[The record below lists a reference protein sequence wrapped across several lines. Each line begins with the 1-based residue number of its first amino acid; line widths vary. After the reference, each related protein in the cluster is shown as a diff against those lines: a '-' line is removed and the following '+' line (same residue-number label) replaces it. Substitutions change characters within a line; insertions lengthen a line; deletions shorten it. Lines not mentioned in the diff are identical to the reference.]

1 MRPFDSSPGSEREG
15 GGSAVCA
22 FLCRKRFC
30 TETEPDCSKHPQLI
44 ASISSY
50 TLAKMKIWTRG
61 RYLWTRTVG
70 STVVGQAVDTLI
82 VMVVAFGG
90 TLSWE
95 TIGKLILSGYLG
107 KVAYEVLMTPA
118 TYAAVGF
125 LKRKEH
131 VDTFDYQTD
140 FSPFHVLQ

>member
-1 MRPFDSSPGSEREG
+1 
-15 GGSAVCA
+15 
-22 FLCRKRFC
+22 
-30 TETEPDCSKHPQLI
+30 
-44 ASISSY
+44 
-50 TLAKMKIWTRG
+50 MKIWTRG

-90 TLSWE
+90 ALSWE

-118 TYAAVGF
+118 TYAVVGF

>member
-1 MRPFDSSPGSEREG
+1 M
-15 GGSAVCA
+15 A
-22 FLCRKRFC
+22 
-30 TETEPDCSKHPQLI
+30 
-44 ASISSY
+44 
-50 TLAKMKIWTRG
+50 
-61 RYLWTRTVG
+61 
-70 STVVGQAVDTLI
+70 GQAVDTLI

>member
-1 MRPFDSSPGSEREG
+1 
-15 GGSAVCA
+15 
-22 FLCRKRFC
+22 
-30 TETEPDCSKHPQLI
+30 
-44 ASISSY
+44 
-50 TLAKMKIWTRG
+50 MKIWTRG

-95 TIGKLILSGYLG
+95 MIGKLILSGYLG

-118 TYAAVGF
+118 TYAVVGF